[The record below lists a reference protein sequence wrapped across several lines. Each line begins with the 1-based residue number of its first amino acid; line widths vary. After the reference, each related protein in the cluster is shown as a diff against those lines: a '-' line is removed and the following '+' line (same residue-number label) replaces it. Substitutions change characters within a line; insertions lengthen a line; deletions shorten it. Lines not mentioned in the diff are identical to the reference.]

1 MKKVNSIVISNK
13 EIENKSDLWLDPKEG
28 LKSFS
33 GDGWKLIPGTS
44 LTVDLGEISNSAE
57 LDSIIEEGKYK
68 GCIVA
73 KPLSASELMNQ
84 LNRFTSSIGTDAG
97 AEALPSHSVFTLEV
111 LHTFGALIPNALCIQ
126 RVTLYISSGKVYNIY
141 RRCVVRNN
149 TWSNW
154 YTVE

>member
-28 LKSFS
+28 LKLFS
-33 GDGWKLIPGTS
+33 GDGWKPIPGTS

-57 LDSIIEEGKYK
+57 LNSIIEEGKYT

-73 KPLSASELMNQ
+73 KPLSATDLQNQ
-84 LNRFTSSIGTDAG
+84 VNRFTSSIGTDTG

-111 LHTFGALIPNALCIQ
+111 LHTFVALIPNALYIQ
-126 RVTLYISSGKVYNIY
+126 RVTLYIPSGKVYNIY
-141 RRCVVRNN
+141 RRYVVYSN

-154 YTVE
+154 YTVK